1 MLHKKCLILSLL
13 GFTIANFIANITIH
27 KVIAGEG
34 IESTNNFVIST
45 DDIQDKFAGNQSIE
59 PSKFAPEQSDNHLFS
74 PSDEEVNNSNKIS
87 HQAVDLQ
94 PNKSLNSNKKNANI
108 FVDLDK
114 LCKTYPDNLRCS
126 QYSTIKLE
134 EQPSESEI
142 PKQFTSQLTG
152 ESRPITS
159 GWAVI
164 PEAGTLGFGASVTK
178 FLTSNLNA
186 RVGLN
191 AASIGLGGYQK
202 RKEQVT
208 YDANLNLLNVSTLV
222 DYYPFRDSGF
232 RVTSGLVFNDNNLEG
247 KARIKDGVSFE
258 YDGNRYTNKDIASIK
273 GKVSF
278 PNNIAPYLGI
288 GWGNAVKP
296 GKRWGFSANL
306 GVVFAGSPQVD
317 LDANIVNNSLS
328 DQINRDL
335 RVEEKEL
342 EDDLK
347 GFSIYPVLS
356 LGVSYQF

>member
-1 MLHKKCLILSLL
+1 MLHNKCLISSLL
-13 GFTIANFIANITIH
+13 GFTITNLLTNITIH
-27 KVIAGEG
+27 KVIASEG
-34 IESTNNFVIST
+34 IESTNNIVVST
-45 DDIQDKFAGNQSIE
+45 DDIQNKFVENQPIE
-59 PSKFAPEQSDNHLFS
+59 PSKFALKKSDNSLLS
-74 PSDEEVNNSNKIS
+74 PSNNQVNNSNVIS

-94 PNKSLNSNKKNANI
+94 SKSSLNSNEEITNMS
-108 FVDLDK
+108 VDLDK
-114 LCKTYPDNLRCS
+114 LCKTYPDNLRCY
-126 QYSTIKLE
+126 QYSKIKLE
-134 EQPSESEI
+134 EQPHESEI

-152 ESRPITS
+152 ESHQIRS
-159 GWAVI
+159 DWAVT

-178 FLTSNLNA
+178 ALTSNLNT

-208 YDANLNLLNVSTLV
+208 YDANLNLFNVSTLV
-222 DYYPFRDSGF
+222 DYHPLINSGF
-232 RVTSGLVFNDNNLEG
+232 RVTGGLVFNNNNLEG

-317 LDANIVNNSLS
+317 LDANIVNSSLS
-328 DQINRDL
+328 EQINRDL

-347 GFSIYPVLS
+347 GFSVYPVLS